1 MITPNL
7 SLQEVH
13 QRSAEFLTTLS
24 PHTPTNLI
32 ELTLHTTDM
41 HQLRATTS
49 TNVEHAATAARVL
62 HILKDVSR
70 RLEALTQGDQ
80 ASRVTDLEVNR
91 LGLLVN
97 ETISDLEDLL
107 T

>member
-7 SLQEVH
+7 SLQEIH
-13 QRSAEFLTTLS
+13 QKTGEFLQTLS

-32 ELTLHTTDM
+32 ELTLHTTAM
-41 HQLRATTS
+41 HQLKATTEES
-49 TNVEHAATAARVL
+49 GTHAATAAKVL
-62 HILKDVSR
+62 DILKDVSR

-91 LGLLVN
+91 LGLRVN
-97 ETISDLEDLL
+97 DAISDLEDLL